1 MTVLYMDIN
10 TVSSWN
16 NVSLYLFLVDAHA
29 RDNLVM
35 KEEIVQM
42 TREREI
48 MEEELKRREVQ
59 MMKAREEL
67 DKSAL
72 ALRGAETKIGLLK
85 SQVNKHDSQA
95 TYTKASQIIK
105 SQIYPTLA

>member
-1 MTVLYMDIN
+1 MFVNTVL
-10 TVSSWN
+10 SWN
-16 NVSLYLFLVDAHA
+16 RILLYIFPADAHA

-85 SQVNKHDSQA
+85 NQVNKHNNPA
-95 TYTKASQIIK
+95 TYTKVTQIIK
-105 SQIYPTLA
+105 SQINHEY